1 MYQELVPHQK
11 NPFAWNQ
18 IWNAEY
24 GKSGSVAFHSYY
36 KNMYLRDANYKK
48 FGFNKFYTL
57 DSEPA
62 ITHQDR
68 TDNSPYVN
76 DAASY
81 QNIIDQLNKEEHPQ
95 FLQLVTMQ
103 NHMTYDNWYF
113 NNQFDQ
119 ANVTENLND
128 YERGQINTYAKG
140 VSITDQA
147 TIDFL
152 NQLNAMDK
160 PITVIFYGDHLPSSY
175 QTAAADKNNTLALHQ
190 TDYFIWSNQA
200 SASAG
205 VKLDASNTAYT
216 SPNYFMEMAAE
227 HMNAKVSPYLAFL
240 TQTRTDI
247 PALERL
253 VIGAGGFDTDASTA
267 YLDQNGNAIKRKA
280 LSKQAKN
287 TLHDYKLIQ
296 YDMTAGKGY
305 LNDTNFFTVK

>member
-1 MYQELVPHQK
+1 M
-11 NPFAWNQ
+11 
-18 IWNAEY
+18 
-24 GKSGSVAFHSYY
+24 
-36 KNMYLRDANYKK
+36 
-48 FGFNKFYTL
+48 
-57 DSEPA
+57 
-62 ITHQDR
+62 
-68 TDNSPYVN
+68 
-76 DAASY
+76 
-81 QNIIDQLNKEEHPQ
+81 
-95 FLQLVTMQ
+95 
-103 NHMTYDNWYF
+103 
-113 NNQFDQ
+113 
-119 ANVTENLND
+119 
-128 YERGQINTYAKG
+128 
-140 VSITDQA
+140 
-147 TIDFL
+147 
-152 NQLNAMDK
+152 
-160 PITVIFYGDHLPSSY
+160 IFYGDHLPGSY

-205 VKLDASNTAYT
+205 VKLDASNTTYT

-253 VIGAGGFDTDASTA
+253 VIGAGGFDTDTSTA